1 MRVKSNKL
9 ALRVLSTATF
19 LAMVSSC
26 ATAAFAGTYYME
38 KGSISIV
45 AKTDGNYIT
54 QGDINDKKDEGETVI
69 TNHDSETASKN
80 TVTIK
85 AEEDC
90 TANVT
95 LDNVNI
101 DASDTDK
108 AAIHTEGNVTLELDG
123 DNTLT
128 GGEGH
133 AALEKYS
140 SSDKDYT
147 LTLQDETTGDG
158 KTGSLTANG
167 GAGGA
172 GIGGTVTDGG
182 FANKITITG
191 GTITATGG
199 EGGAGIGGGKG
210 DSSRYSGN
218 LGGGNCRNITISGA
232 NTTVTATGGE
242 DGAGIGGGK
251 GDNGHSSGQGFDITI
266 RDGAHVE
273 ATGAGGGAGIGG
285 GDGSADSYSSAL
297 GKHITITGE
306 GTSVTATGGA
316 AGGAGIGGGKG
327 GTSSYSG
334 QGSTIKIQNGA
345 HVEATGGAEG
355 GAGIGGGKGGTG
367 SLSGLGNN
375 ITIQDGA
382 HVKATGSG
390 GGAGIGGGDS
400 PTGGDGSGMGSNITI
415 TGEGTTV
422 TSTGGVTGSGIGGG
436 QNGQG
441 YRIDISGGVQ
451 VEATGGAEGG
461 AGIGGGSGGYGANIT
476 VNDGTVT
483 ASGNAGGAGIGGGSG
498 GYGANI
504 TVNDGTV
511 TASGDAGGAGIG
523 GGNGGYGANKITV
536 NDGTVTATG
545 SAGGAGIGGGNG
557 GLAQLLTITG
567 GEVTANGGGGGAG
580 IGTGDVTA
588 ADQTNLPRAAA
599 IQISGGIVTA
609 NGGAE
614 GGAGIGGGKGT
625 AASAKSGGSGVTITD
640 GTVTATGGKGAA
652 GIGSGAGSRWKLGS
666 FVDITG
672 GTVTANG
679 GAGEAAGI
687 GSGENDA
694 GVSTV
699 KLSATTAKLDVT
711 AMTLG
716 SGEAIS
722 GENGVTMASLTN
734 VLSGVVRFFRGTNHY
749 NTVHNG
755 KYVGMAD
762 NNADEHQETDAH
774 IWGSTE
780 IIRQATP
787 TEQGILRHHCAVD
800 GCKGYYEEFFDYV
813 APAEPVTP
821 APTDPDTPNVPG
833 TSDSTPGTPA
843 QGTPADAATADAV
856 PGAATAEEVSVTPSG
871 AQTVTAAALPKTGVN
886 WLAAVGSAISG
897 MVLLAAGFVL
907 DRKSRRQN

>member
-69 TNHDSETASKN
+69 TNRDSSTASEN

-85 AEEDC
+85 AEEGS

-123 DNTLT
+123 NNTLT

-133 AALEKYS
+133 AALEKIS
-140 SSDKDYT
+140 NAKNNVPDENYT

-158 KTGSLTANG
+158 KTGSLTATG
-167 GAGGA
+167 GTGAA
-172 GIGGTVTDGG
+172 GIGGGEGDSSYFSGNKDGG
-182 FANKITITG
+182 NAAYITISGENT
-191 GTITATGG
+191 TVTATGNA
-199 EGGAGIGGGKG
+199 GGAGIGGGKG
-210 DSSRYSGN
+210 DDGYRSGQGAVITIN
-218 LGGGNCRNITISGA
+218 GGAHVEATGGAGGAAIGGGDGSAGGEGSGLGSRITIAGEGTTVIATGGAGGAAIGGGDGSAGGHASGLGRDITITGEG
-232 NTTVTATGGE
+232 TTVTATGGTA
-242 DGAGIGGGK
+242 GSGIGGGQNSQ
-251 GDNGHSSGQGFDITI
+251 GYIVDISG
-266 RDGAHVE
+266 GAHV
-273 ATGAGGGAGIGG
+273 
-285 GDGSADSYSSAL
+285 D
-297 GKHITITGE
+297 
-306 GTSVTATGGA
+306 
-316 AGGAGIGGGKG
+316 
-327 GTSSYSG
+327 
-334 QGSTIKIQNGA
+334 
-345 HVEATGGAEG
+345 ATGGAEG
-355 GAGIGGGKGGTG
+355 GAGIGGGKKTGTGPYDGTG
-367 SLSGLGNN
+367 ST
-375 ITIQDGA
+375 ITISDKETS
-382 HVKATGSG
+382 VTATGNG
-390 GGAGIGGGDS
+390 GGAGIGGGKGNWGQS
-400 PTGGDGSGMGSNITI
+400 ITI
-415 TGEGTTV
+415 
-422 TSTGGVTGSGIGGG
+422 S
-436 QNGQG
+436 
-441 YRIDISGGVQ
+441 
-451 VEATGGAEGG
+451 
-461 AGIGGGSGGYGANIT
+461 
-476 VNDGTVT
+476 
-483 ASGNAGGAGIGGGSG
+483 
-498 GYGANI
+498 
-504 TVNDGTV
+504 
-511 TASGDAGGAGIG
+511 
-523 GGNGGYGANKITV
+523 
-536 NDGTVTATG
+536 
-545 SAGGAGIGGGNG
+545 
-557 GLAQLLTITG
+557 G

-599 IQISGGIVTA
+599 IQISGGTVTA
-609 NGGAE
+609 NGGAD
-614 GGAGIGGGKGT
+614 GGAGIG
-625 AASAKSGGSGVTITD
+625 
-640 GTVTATGGKGAA
+640 GGKGAA
-652 GIGSGAGSRWKLGS
+652 GIGSGAGSVWALGS

-672 GTVTANG
+672 GTVTSNG

-699 KLSATTAKLDVT
+699 KFSATTAKLDVT

-755 KYVGMAD
+755 KYVGMDD
-762 NNADEHQETDAH
+762 NNADEHKETDAH

-800 GCKGYYEEFFDYV
+800 GCKGYYEEFFDYA

-821 APTDPDTPNVPG
+821 APTDPDTPDVPG
-833 TSDSTPGTPA
+833 TSDSTPGAPA
-843 QGTPADAATADAV
+843 QGTPADAAAADAV

-897 MVLLAAGFVL
+897 MVLLAAGYVL

>member
-69 TNHDSETASKN
+69 TNRDSSTASEN

-85 AEEDC
+85 AEEGS

-285 GDGSADSYSSAL
+285 G
-297 GKHITITGE
+297 
-306 GTSVTATGGA
+306 
-316 AGGAGIGGGKG
+316 
-327 GTSSYSG
+327 
-334 QGSTIKIQNGA
+334 
-345 HVEATGGAEG
+345 
-355 GAGIGGGKGGTG
+355 KGGTG

-422 TSTGGVTGSGIGGG
+422 TSTGGVTGS
-436 QNGQG
+436 
-441 YRIDISGGVQ
+441 
-451 VEATGGAEGG
+451 
-461 AGIGGGSGGYGANIT
+461 
-476 VNDGTVT
+476 
-483 ASGNAGGAGIGGGSG
+483 GIGGGSG

-821 APTDPDTPNVPG
+821 APTDPDTPDVPG

-897 MVLLAAGFVL
+897 MVLLAAGYVL
-907 DRKSRRQN
+907 DRRNHRMN

>member
-26 ATAAFAGTYYME
+26 ATAAFADTYDLTKGSVTVRAESSGTYVTQTDSDNNYVKNGYGDLLKDYRDDTPTLTTGGKPTDNTASISTE
-38 KGSISIV
+38 KGVS
-45 AKTDGNYIT
+45 TT
-54 QGDINDKKDEGETVI
+54 
-69 TNHDSETASKN
+69 
-80 TVTIK
+80 
-85 AEEDC
+85 
-90 TANVT
+90 VT

-140 SSDKDYT
+140 TAPNNVADENYT

-191 GTITATGG
+191 GTVTANGG
-199 EGGAGIGGGKG
+199 KGAAGIGGGKG

-451 VEATGGAEGG
+451 VEATGGAE
-461 AGIGGGSGGYGANIT
+461 
-476 VNDGTVT
+476 
-483 ASGNAGGAGIGGGSG
+483 GGAGIGGGSG

>member
-38 KGSISIV
+38 DGSISIV

-54 QGDINDKKDEGETVI
+54 QGTTINDQKDAGETVI

-101 DASDTDK
+101 DASDTGK

-140 SSDKDYT
+140 TAPNNVADENYT

-172 GIGGTVTDGG
+172 GIGG
-182 FANKITITG
+182 
-191 GTITATGG
+191 
-199 EGGAGIGGGKG
+199 
-210 DSSRYSGN
+210 
-218 LGGGNCRNITISGA
+218 
-232 NTTVTATGGE
+232 
-242 DGAGIGGGK
+242 
-251 GDNGHSSGQGFDITI
+251 
-266 RDGAHVE
+266 
-273 ATGAGGGAGIGG
+273 

-297 GKHITITGE
+297 GKRITITGE

-316 AGGAGIGGGKG
+316 AGGA
-327 GTSSYSG
+327 
-334 QGSTIKIQNGA
+334 
-345 HVEATGGAEG
+345 
-355 GAGIGGGKGGTG
+355 
-367 SLSGLGNN
+367 
-375 ITIQDGA
+375 
-382 HVKATGSG
+382 
-390 GGAGIGGGDS
+390 
-400 PTGGDGSGMGSNITI
+400 
-415 TGEGTTV
+415 
-422 TSTGGVTGSGIGGG
+422 GIGGG

-451 VEATGGAEGG
+451 VEATGGAGIGG
-461 AGIGGGSGGYGANIT
+461 GTDIFGYGCGGVGSNITISGGTVNAVGGRNSAGIGGGDGAGCSDITISG
-476 VNDGTVT
+476 GTVT
-483 ASGNAGGAGIGGGSG
+483 ASSEDGAAGIGGGRW
-498 GYGANI
+498 A
-504 TVNDGTV
+504 
-511 TASGDAGGAGIG
+511 GAG
-523 GGNGGYGANKITV
+523 
-536 NDGTVTATG
+536 TAD
-545 SAGGAGIGGGNG
+545 SAGV
-557 GLAQLLTITG
+557 TIT
-567 GEVTANGGGGGAG
+567 NG
-580 IGTGDVTA
+580 T
-588 ADQTNLPRAAA
+588 
-599 IQISGGIVTA
+599 VTA
-609 NGGAE
+609 NGGA
-614 GGAGIGGGKGT
+614 
-625 AASAKSGGSGVTITD
+625 
-640 GTVTATGGKGAA
+640 GAA
-652 GIGSGAGSRWKLGS
+652 GIGDGANNVSDVGSVIS
-666 FVDITG
+666 ITG

-687 GSGENDA
+687 GNGENDA
-694 GVSTV
+694 NDAAVNI
-699 KLSATTAKLDVT
+699 SATTARLDVT
-711 AMTLG
+711 AVTQG
-716 SGEAIS
+716 SDEAIT
-722 GENGVTMASLTN
+722 GGDDMTMAELN
-734 VLSGVVRFFRGTNHY
+734 NQFSGVVRFFRGTNHY

-787 TEQGILRHHCAVD
+787 TEQGIVRHHCAVD

-843 QGTPADAATADAV
+843 QGTPADAAAADAV

-897 MVLLAAGFVL
+897 MVLLAAGYVL
-907 DRKSRRQN
+907 DRRNHRMN

>member
-54 QGDINDKKDEGETVI
+54 QGTTINDQKDAGETVI

-85 AEEDC
+85 AEEGS

-199 EGGAGIGGGKG
+199 EGGAGIGGGFN
-210 DSSRYSGN
+210 SGAN
-218 LGGGNCRNITISGA
+218 NITISG
-232 NTTVTATGGE
+232 NDTRVTATGK
-242 DGAGIGGGK
+242 D
-251 GDNGHSSGQGFDITI
+251 
-266 RDGAHVE
+266 
-273 ATGAGGGAGIGG
+273 GGAGIGG
-285 GDGSADSYSSAL
+285 GYAGTADS
-297 GKHITITGE
+297 ITISG
-306 GTSVTATGGA
+306 GTVDATGG
-316 AGGAGIGGGKG
+316 
-327 GTSSYSG
+327 S
-334 QGSTIKIQNGA
+334 
-345 HVEATGGAEG
+345 
-355 GAGIGGGKGGTG
+355 
-367 SLSGLGNN
+367 
-375 ITIQDGA
+375 
-382 HVKATGSG
+382 
-390 GGAGIGGGDS
+390 
-400 PTGGDGSGMGSNITI
+400 
-415 TGEGTTV
+415 
-422 TSTGGVTGSGIGGG
+422 
-436 QNGQG
+436 
-441 YRIDISGGVQ
+441 
-451 VEATGGAEGG
+451 
-461 AGIGGGSGGYGANIT
+461 
-476 VNDGTVT
+476 
-483 ASGNAGGAGIGGGSG
+483 GIGGGSG

-523 GGNGGYGANKITV
+523 GG
-536 NDGTVTATG
+536 
-545 SAGGAGIGGGNG
+545 
-557 GLAQLLTITG
+557 
-567 GEVTANGGGGGAG
+567 
-580 IGTGDVTA
+580 
-588 ADQTNLPRAAA
+588 
-599 IQISGGIVTA
+599 
-609 NGGAE
+609 
-614 GGAGIGGGKGT
+614 KGT

-640 GTVTATGGKGAA
+640 GTVTANGGKGAA
-652 GIGSGAGSRWKLGS
+652 GIGSGADSRWALGS

-843 QGTPADAATADAV
+843 QGTPADAAAADAV

-897 MVLLAAGFVL
+897 MVLLAAGYVL
-907 DRKSRRQN
+907 DRRNHRMN

>member
-54 QGDINDKKDEGETVI
+54 QGTTINDQKDAGETVI

-85 AEEDC
+85 AEEGS

-199 EGGAGIGGGKG
+199 EGGAGIGGGFN
-210 DSSRYSGN
+210 SGAN
-218 LGGGNCRNITISGA
+218 NITISG
-232 NTTVTATGGE
+232 NDTRVTATGK
-242 DGAGIGGGK
+242 D
-251 GDNGHSSGQGFDITI
+251 
-266 RDGAHVE
+266 
-273 ATGAGGGAGIGG
+273 GGAGIGG
-285 GDGSADSYSSAL
+285 GYAGTANN
-297 GKHITITGE
+297 ITISGNDTR
-306 GTSVTATGGA
+306 VTATGKD
-316 AGGAGIGGGKG
+316 GGAGIGGGYAGTADSITISG
-327 GTSSYSG
+327 GT
-334 QGSTIKIQNGA
+334 
-345 HVEATGGAEG
+345 VDATGG
-355 GAGIGGGKGGTG
+355 
-367 SLSGLGNN
+367 S
-375 ITIQDGA
+375 
-382 HVKATGSG
+382 
-390 GGAGIGGGDS
+390 
-400 PTGGDGSGMGSNITI
+400 
-415 TGEGTTV
+415 
-422 TSTGGVTGSGIGGG
+422 
-436 QNGQG
+436 
-441 YRIDISGGVQ
+441 
-451 VEATGGAEGG
+451 
-461 AGIGGGSGGYGANIT
+461 
-476 VNDGTVT
+476 
-483 ASGNAGGAGIGGGSG
+483 GIGGGSG

-523 GGNGGYGANKITV
+523 GG
-536 NDGTVTATG
+536 
-545 SAGGAGIGGGNG
+545 
-557 GLAQLLTITG
+557 
-567 GEVTANGGGGGAG
+567 
-580 IGTGDVTA
+580 
-588 ADQTNLPRAAA
+588 
-599 IQISGGIVTA
+599 
-609 NGGAE
+609 
-614 GGAGIGGGKGT
+614 KGT

-640 GTVTATGGKGAA
+640 GTVTANGGKGAA
-652 GIGSGAGSRWKLGS
+652 GIGSGADSRWALGS

-843 QGTPADAATADAV
+843 QGTPADAAAADAV

-897 MVLLAAGFVL
+897 MVLLAAGYVL
-907 DRKSRRQN
+907 DRRNHRMN

>member
-26 ATAAFAGTYYME
+26 ATAAFADTYYME
-38 KGSISIV
+38 NGSISIV

-54 QGDINDKKDEGETVI
+54 QGTTINDWKDAGETVI

-85 AEEDC
+85 AEEGS

-297 GKHITITGE
+297 GKSIPITGE

-316 AGGAGIGGGKG
+316 EGGAGIGGGKG
-327 GTSSYSG
+327 GTGSYSG

-382 HVKATGSG
+382 HVEATGSG
-390 GGAGIGGGDS
+390 GGAGIGGADS

-415 TGEGTTV
+415 TGEET
-422 TSTGGVTGSGIGGG
+422 
-436 QNGQG
+436 
-441 YRIDISGGVQ
+441 
-451 VEATGGAEGG
+451 
-461 AGIGGGSGGYGANIT
+461 
-476 VNDGTVT
+476 
-483 ASGNAGGAGIGGGSG
+483 
-498 GYGANI
+498 
-504 TVNDGTV
+504 TV

-523 GGNGGYGANKITV
+523 GGSGGSGSTITVNDGNVTANGIGGGAGIGGGSGGYGYNITV
-536 NDGTVTATG
+536 NDGTVTANGDAGGAGIGGGKGNYGYMITVNDGTVTANG
-545 SAGGAGIGGGNG
+545 SAGGAGIGGGKG
-557 GLAQLLTITG
+557 GRAQLLTITG
-567 GEVTANGGGGGAG
+567 GEVTANGSGGGAG
-580 IGTGDVTA
+580 IGSGDVTA

-599 IQISGGIVTA
+599 IKISGGTVTA
-609 NGGAE
+609 NGGAD

-625 AASAKSGGSGVTITD
+625 AASLKNGGNGVTITD
-640 GTVTATGGKGAA
+640 GIVTANGGKGAA
-652 GIGSGAGSRWKLGS
+652 GIGSGAGSVWALGS

-672 GTVTANG
+672 GTVNANG

-694 GVSTV
+694 HDAAVSI
-699 KLSATTAKLDVT
+699 SATNAALDVT
-711 AMTLG
+711 AVTLG

-734 VLSGVVRFFRGTNHY
+734 TFRGVVRFLRGTDNY

-755 KYVGMAD
+755 KYVGMED
-762 NNADEHQETDAH
+762 NNQDLHQEDDAH

-800 GCKGYYEEFFDYV
+800 GCKGYYDEPYDYV
-813 APAEPVTP
+813 EPSPDEPTPVTPVTP
-821 APTDPDTPNVPG
+821 APTDPDTPDVPG

-856 PGAATAEEVSVTPSG
+856 PGAAAAEEVSVTPSG

>member
-85 AEEDC
+85 AEEGS

-158 KTGSLTANG
+158 KTGSL
-167 GAGGA
+167 
-172 GIGGTVTDGG
+172 
-182 FANKITITG
+182 
-191 GTITATGG
+191 
-199 EGGAGIGGGKG
+199 
-210 DSSRYSGN
+210 
-218 LGGGNCRNITISGA
+218 
-232 NTTVTATGGE
+232 
-242 DGAGIGGGK
+242 
-251 GDNGHSSGQGFDITI
+251 
-266 RDGAHVE
+266 
-273 ATGAGGGAGIGG
+273 
-285 GDGSADSYSSAL
+285 
-297 GKHITITGE
+297 
-306 GTSVTATGGA
+306 
-316 AGGAGIGGGKG
+316 
-327 GTSSYSG
+327 
-334 QGSTIKIQNGA
+334 
-345 HVEATGGAEG
+345 
-355 GAGIGGGKGGTG
+355 
-367 SLSGLGNN
+367 
-375 ITIQDGA
+375 
-382 HVKATGSG
+382 
-390 GGAGIGGGDS
+390 
-400 PTGGDGSGMGSNITI
+400 
-415 TGEGTTV
+415 
-422 TSTGGVTGSGIGGG
+422 
-436 QNGQG
+436 
-441 YRIDISGGVQ
+441 
-451 VEATGGAEGG
+451 
-461 AGIGGGSGGYGANIT
+461 
-476 VNDGTVT
+476 
-483 ASGNAGGAGIGGGSG
+483 
-498 GYGANI
+498 
-504 TVNDGTV
+504 
-511 TASGDAGGAGIG
+511 
-523 GGNGGYGANKITV
+523 
-536 NDGTVTATG
+536 
-545 SAGGAGIGGGNG
+545 
-557 GLAQLLTITG
+557 
-567 GEVTANGGGGGAG
+567 
-580 IGTGDVTA
+580 
-588 ADQTNLPRAAA
+588 
-599 IQISGGIVTA
+599 TA

-787 TEQGILRHHCAVD
+787 TEQGH
-800 GCKGYYEEFFDYV
+800 
-813 APAEPVTP
+813 
-821 APTDPDTPNVPG
+821 
-833 TSDSTPGTPA
+833 
-843 QGTPADAATADAV
+843 
-856 PGAATAEEVSVTPSG
+856 PGATTARW
-871 AQTVTAAALPKTGVN
+871 TAARATTRSSLTTLPPQS
-886 WLAAVGSAISG
+886 L
-897 MVLLAAGFVL
+897 
-907 DRKSRRQN
+907 

>member
-38 KGSISIV
+38 DGSISIV

-54 QGDINDKKDEGETVI
+54 QGTTINDQKDAGETVI

-85 AEEDC
+85 AEEGS

-172 GIGGTVTDGG
+172 GIGG
-182 FANKITITG
+182 
-191 GTITATGG
+191 
-199 EGGAGIGGGKG
+199 GKG
-210 DSSRYSGN
+210 DGS
-218 LGGGNCRNITISGA
+218 IQ
-232 NTTVTATGGE
+232 
-242 DGAGIGGGK
+242 
-251 GDNGHSSGQGFDITI
+251 SGQGFDITI
-266 RDGAHVE
+266 KDGAHVE
-273 ATGAGGGAGIGG
+273 ATGDKGGAGIGG
-285 GDGSADSYSSAL
+285 GDGSAGGYGSGL
-297 GKHITITGE
+297 GRDITIAGE
-306 GTSVTATGGA
+306 GTTVTA
-316 AGGAGIGGGKG
+316 
-327 GTSSYSG
+327 SG
-334 QGSTIKIQNGA
+334 DA
-345 HVEATGGAEG
+345 G

-461 AGIGGGSGGYGANIT
+461 AGIGGGKKTGTDANAGSGNTIT
-476 VNDGTVT
+476 ISGETTQVT
-483 ASGNAGGAGIGGGSG
+483 ATGSAGGAGIGGGSG
-498 GYGANI
+498 GYGAKI

-599 IQISGGIVTA
+599 IQISGGTVTA
-609 NGGAE
+609 NGGAD

-640 GTVTATGGKGAA
+640 GTVNATGGKGAA
-652 GIGSGAGSRWKLGS
+652 GIGSGAGSRWALGS

-821 APTDPDTPNVPG
+821 APTDPDTPDVPG
-833 TSDSTPGTPA
+833 TSDSTPGAPA
-843 QGTPADAATADAV
+843 QGTPADAAAADAV

>member
-38 KGSISIV
+38 DGSISIV

-54 QGDINDKKDEGETVI
+54 QGTTINDQKDAGETVI

-101 DASDTDK
+101 DASDTGK

-140 SSDKDYT
+140 TAPNNVADENYT

-172 GIGGTVTDGG
+172 GIGG
-182 FANKITITG
+182 
-191 GTITATGG
+191 
-199 EGGAGIGGGKG
+199 
-210 DSSRYSGN
+210 
-218 LGGGNCRNITISGA
+218 
-232 NTTVTATGGE
+232 
-242 DGAGIGGGK
+242 
-251 GDNGHSSGQGFDITI
+251 
-266 RDGAHVE
+266 
-273 ATGAGGGAGIGG
+273 

-297 GKHITITGE
+297 GKRITITGE

-316 AGGAGIGGGKG
+316 AGGA
-327 GTSSYSG
+327 
-334 QGSTIKIQNGA
+334 
-345 HVEATGGAEG
+345 
-355 GAGIGGGKGGTG
+355 
-367 SLSGLGNN
+367 
-375 ITIQDGA
+375 
-382 HVKATGSG
+382 
-390 GGAGIGGGDS
+390 
-400 PTGGDGSGMGSNITI
+400 
-415 TGEGTTV
+415 
-422 TSTGGVTGSGIGGG
+422 GIGGG

-451 VEATGGAEGG
+451 VEATGGAGIGG
-461 AGIGGGSGGYGANIT
+461 GTDIFGYGCGGVGSNITISGGTVNAVGGRNSAGIGGGDGAGCSDITISG
-476 VNDGTVT
+476 GTVT
-483 ASGNAGGAGIGGGSG
+483 ASSEDGAAGIGGGRW
-498 GYGANI
+498 A
-504 TVNDGTV
+504 
-511 TASGDAGGAGIG
+511 GAG
-523 GGNGGYGANKITV
+523 
-536 NDGTVTATG
+536 TAD
-545 SAGGAGIGGGNG
+545 SAGV
-557 GLAQLLTITG
+557 TIT
-567 GEVTANGGGGGAG
+567 NG
-580 IGTGDVTA
+580 T
-588 ADQTNLPRAAA
+588 
-599 IQISGGIVTA
+599 VTA
-609 NGGAE
+609 NGGA
-614 GGAGIGGGKGT
+614 
-625 AASAKSGGSGVTITD
+625 
-640 GTVTATGGKGAA
+640 GAA
-652 GIGSGAGSRWKLGS
+652 GIGDGANNVSDVGSVIS
-666 FVDITG
+666 ITG

-687 GSGENDA
+687 GNGENDA
-694 GVSTV
+694 NDAAVNI
-699 KLSATTAKLDVT
+699 SATTARLDVT
-711 AMTLG
+711 AVTQG
-716 SGEAIS
+716 SDEAIT
-722 GENGVTMASLTN
+722 GGDDMTMAELN
-734 VLSGVVRFFRGTNHY
+734 NQFSGVVRFFRGTNHY

-774 IWGSTE
+774 IWGNTE

-787 TEQGILRHHCAVD
+787 TEQGIVRHHCAVD

-821 APTDPDTPNVPG
+821 APTDPDTPDVPG

-843 QGTPADAATADAV
+843 QGTPADAAAADAV

-897 MVLLAAGFVL
+897 MVLLAAGYVL
-907 DRKSRRQN
+907 DRRNHRMN